1 MFISECRISA
11 KSGRSQDWAVAAIC
25 LGILF
30 HLHVVYGG
38 RCNVVGIRNG
48 SRVQADTIR
57 YYLSIIYNFFLELY
71 YKLTLPSSIYLHSGF
86 MTSIDRLLLIYRTL
100 T

>member
-57 YYLSIIYNFFLELY
+57 LLFLEIY